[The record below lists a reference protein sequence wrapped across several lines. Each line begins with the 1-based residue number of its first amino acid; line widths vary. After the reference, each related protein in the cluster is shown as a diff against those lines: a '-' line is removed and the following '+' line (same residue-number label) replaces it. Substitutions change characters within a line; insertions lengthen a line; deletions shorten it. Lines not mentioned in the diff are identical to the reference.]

1 MSEEKKFLDYE
12 GVKYLWSKINMQDY
26 PNNTTLINVIN
37 AIDETKANKED
48 LNKYL
53 DTTGDYMT
61 GPLGLTQNTNY
72 GQNFPTNSNVGE
84 IFFLEDTEQI
94 GNDYAEYRNCID
106 NFIPG
111 YVVCENGKDNL
122 TLSSERLQPA
132 CYVVSDTFGSII
144 GHYQNCPVAVSGRVL
159 VYINEDIQNI
169 HVGDVV
175 AAGPDG
181 KAIIMTREE
190 IKEYPDRI
198 LGIVCSIP
206 KEEIWNNIYVNG
218 RIWIKI

>member
-12 GVKYLWSKINMQDY
+12 GIKYLWSKINMQDY
-26 PNNTTLINVIN
+26 PNNSTLINVIN
-37 AIDETKANKED
+37 AIDETKANKDD

-53 DTTGDYMT
+53 DTTGDSML
-61 GPLGLTQNTNY
+61 GPLGLTQNINY
-72 GQNFPTNSNVGE
+72 GQNLPMEANVGE
-84 IFFLEDTEQI
+84 IFFLEDTEQS
-94 GNDYAEYRNCID
+94 GNDYAEYRTCIN
-106 NFIPG
+106 NFTPG
-111 YVVCENGKDNL
+111 QVVCENGNDEL
-122 TLSSERLQPA
+122 ILSSKRLQSA

-159 VYINEDIQNI
+159 VYIDEDIQNI
-169 HVGDVV
+169 HTGDVV
-175 AAGPDG
+175 AAGPNG

-206 KEEIWNNIYVNG
+206 KEEKWNNIDINN